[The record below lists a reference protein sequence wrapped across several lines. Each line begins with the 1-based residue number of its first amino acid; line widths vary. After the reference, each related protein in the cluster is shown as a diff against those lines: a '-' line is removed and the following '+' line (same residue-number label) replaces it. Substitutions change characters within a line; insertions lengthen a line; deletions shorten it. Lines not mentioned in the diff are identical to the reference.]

1 MHKFSIV
8 QKLTCAK
15 RYESSAK
22 IVFIFLHL
30 TRHIHLCK
38 KYKIADISVQMK

>member
-15 RYESSAK
+15 M
-22 IVFIFLHL
+22 
-30 TRHIHLCK
+30 HIKLNSQ
-38 KYKIADISVQMK
+38 IGA